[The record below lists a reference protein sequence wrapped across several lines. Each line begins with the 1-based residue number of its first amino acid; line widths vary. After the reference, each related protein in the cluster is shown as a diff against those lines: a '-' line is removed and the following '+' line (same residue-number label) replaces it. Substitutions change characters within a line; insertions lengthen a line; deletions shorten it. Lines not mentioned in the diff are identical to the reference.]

1 MPNLSLSKRL
11 LWVAVTTVAS
21 PLALLYFLRSEAP
34 SRPLDVSVANDD
46 LYADLFD
53 GQMN

>member
-1 MPNLSLSKRL
+1 MPRLSLSQRA
-11 LWVAVTTVAS
+11 LWVAVAAVAS
-21 PLALLYFLRSEAP
+21 PLALLYLV
-34 SRPLDVSVANDD
+34 RPDTADTRLDVSVANED